1 MKRYKNPKKKKKKLG
16 RKNGREKKKKIKEA
30 AKIQEVK
37 NFRMIKMDYFIFK
50 NSIDKNNCMCRKWK
64 ENLFQ

>member
-50 NSIDKNNCMCRKWK
+50 N
-64 ENLFQ
+64 